1 MSDALLRELEPEAQ
15 AEQIWQAMEEPATQ
29 REILNPFD
37 GCPWDVYFNRLTE
50 GYMDAERD
58 PHVPIGDVHVHWA
71 ERFDSDE
78 NIGMLAHRDALKT
91 TFTLGYLIA
100 CLEYIDGFRAHW
112 ITNTQGQAHKKA
124 DTEFWKMVD
133 RNPWLVNLNSNPVQ
147 DTKEVKEWPHGSS
160 LHAGWLF
167 GAIEGDRSHLLVL
180 DDVIK
185 ERGDGET
192 ENVLQWIEGVTVPM
206 VKDSG
211 KTAVVGTRKR
221 PDDIY
226 SHLIDRDAYD
236 FTEYPAVLEEWDREF
251 GEDDNWMDRRPPEE
265 LYTEAPDPW
274 NDGETI
280 HVLWPEARGP
290 EYLAKKREQMSSHLF
305 WREYCMVIR
314 GASGN
319 LIDEADV
326 NQLVDQG
333 GCSIRGR
340 EPPRKYRAGAGEAIV
355 VGHDPAQS
363 PTGDDAAF
371 LVQLLRRSGERVL
384 LDARAE
390 QGMPPSTIKAQLQEY
405 DRRYNP
411 ALIVIEDNGMQQYVV
426 NDAIEFS
433 PELRAKVTGIS
444 TSGKKHSWENGIPRL
459 RNLVENGGIQFYR
472 GHDATEDWI
481 QAALSLELNDGR
493 LTGHTPDLI
502 AAWYMAEKAIRAL
515 EQSGAL
521 DGEPDKKQSGGSELI
536 T

>member
-1 MSDALLRELEPEAQ
+1 MSTSELDVDADTLVETLED
-15 AEQIWQAMEEPATQ
+15 PAVLG
-29 REILNPFD
+29 EVLNPFD

-50 GYMDAERD
+50 GYMAAERD

-71 ERFDSDE
+71 EQFAGE
-78 NIGMLAHRDALKT
+78 GNIGMLAHRDALKT

-133 RNPWLVNLNSNPVQ
+133 RNPWLTKLNADPVQ
-147 DTKEVKEWPHGSS
+147 DTKEAKEWPHGSM
-160 LHAGWLF
+160 LYAGWLF

-185 ERGDGET
+185 EHGDGDT
-192 ENVLQWIEGVTVPM
+192 ENIVQWIEGVTVPM

-236 FTEYPAVLEEWDREF
+236 FTEYPAILEEWDREF
-251 GEDDNWMDRRPPEE
+251 GDDDNWRKRRPPEK
-265 LYTEAPDPW
+265 LYTEVEDPW
-274 NDGETI
+274 HAGETI

-319 LIDEADV
+319 LVDEADI
-326 NQLVDQG
+326 NQLVDDG
-333 GCSIRGR
+333 GCSIRGQS
-340 EPPRKYRAGAGEAIV
+340 PPRQLSPGAGEATIV
-355 VGHDPAQS
+355 AHDPAQS
-363 PTGDDAAF
+363 STGDNAAF
-371 LVQLLRRSGERVL
+371 VAFRVGRDGRRTL
-384 LDARAE
+384 LDAVATK
-390 QGMPPSTIKAQLQEY
+390 GMKPSDVKATILDLDDRY
-405 DRRYNP
+405 DP
-411 ALIVIEDNGMQQYVV
+411 AVIVIEDNGMQQYVR
-426 NDAIEFS
+426 NHAIQFS
-433 PELRAKVTGIS
+433 SSMMTKIVGIP
-444 TSGKKHSWENGIPRL
+444 TTGKKHSWENGIPRL
-459 RNLVENGGIQFYR
+459 RTLVENGGIHFYR
-472 GHDATEDWI
+472 GHDGTEDFV
-481 QAALSLELNDGR
+481 QAALSLELSDGK
-493 LTGHTPDLI
+493 LKGHTPDLI
-502 AAWYMAEKAIRAL
+502 AAWYMAEQGIRRL
-515 EQSGAL
+515 EGSGAL
-521 DGEPDKKQSGGSELI
+521 DPDPDEDSGGAVTHL
-536 T
+536 